1 MQSGHSR
8 QDMRVGGRPVECLNA
23 FDRGFPAAAWRSD
36 GMQIRVDTYV
46 GYRGMQMPQCFR
58 LGRSRIGIVET
69 VDQWF
74 GPDYR
79 YIKVKGDDDATYIL
93 RVHDVHGHWELTM
106 FKSSRV
112 RSLPHPSA
120 FGRRRH

>member
-1 MQSGHSR
+1 M
-8 QDMRVGGRPVECLNA
+8 E
-23 FDRGFPAAAWRSD
+23 
-36 GMQIRVDTYV
+36 IRVETYV
-46 GYRGMQMPQCFR
+46 GHRGMAMPQRFR
-58 LGRSRIGIVET
+58 LGRARIGIVET

-79 YIKVKGDDDATYIL
+79 YIKV

-106 FKSSRV
+106 FKSPRV